1 MTTRSDLWDHR
12 YRRHPKQHRMAHMLQ
27 RHRRADHAG
36 VPGRGVR
43 AGRTHQLARDYGGDS
58 VQVVIA
64 DVLESFELHVAPL

>member
-1 MTTRSDLWDHR
+1 
-12 YRRHPKQHRMAHMLQ
+12 MLQ